1 MYRDQKIVYLR
12 AL

>member
-1 MYRDQKIVYLR
+1 MQVYLR